1 MMHTTLAVL
10 SDFGDAVD
18 FVFNTREAQT
28 GGVQVGGLHQVWEFT
43 WEHLKLSG
51 AAIGMQQTAL
61 SVAGLAAPVVFAA
74 LVSVSGWQLAYGVA
88 ALFPLAGWALLGPLA
103 GR

>member
-1 MMHTTLAVL
+1 MSWNGL
-10 SDFGDAVD
+10 SFTAAA
-18 FVFNTREAQT
+18 EI
-28 GGVQVGGLHQVWEFT
+28 GGYAR
-43 WEHLKLSG
+43 SG

-74 LVSVSGWQLAYGVA
+74 LVSSSGWQLAYGVA